1 MFFFKI
7 RFLVNL
13 FVKDI
18 LGMVRI
24 SKLNREDMFNIN
36 FDFYES
42 FNNIWVRDFVINR
55 KGDRIITVE
64 FSSVIIYILSI
75 FRYGNKVNFVYRN

>member
-7 RFLVNL
+7 CFLVNL